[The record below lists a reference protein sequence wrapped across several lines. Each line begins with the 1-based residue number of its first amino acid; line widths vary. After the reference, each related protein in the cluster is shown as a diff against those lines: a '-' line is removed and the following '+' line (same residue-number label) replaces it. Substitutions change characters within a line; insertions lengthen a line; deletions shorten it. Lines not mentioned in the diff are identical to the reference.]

1 MKINIITNSKNFYIY
16 GEYIE
21 PCINIKKKFFTG
33 EIIGFDIIIYSDA
46 IFSTRKFMIG
56 RAESQRVANKICGA
70 IKSHIADHK
79 LDEESV
85 LDLRII
91 LKEYNIKE
99 HK

>member
-1 MKINIITNSKNFYIY
+1 MKINVITNSKNFDIY

-46 IFSTRKFMIG
+46 IFSTKEFMIG
-56 RAESQRVANKICGA
+56 RAKNQRIANKICGA
-70 IKSHIADHK
+70 IKSHIADHR
-79 LDEESV
+79 LDEESA
-85 LDLRII
+85 LDLRAI
-91 LKEYNIKE
+91 LKEYKVKE